1 MSENLSAMVTSQTKM
16 GYGSYTHLV
25 IYGVLLLEGSI

>member
-1 MSENLSAMVTSQTKM
+1 MSENLSAMVTSLPKM
-16 GYGSYTHLV
+16 GYGSYTQLV